1 MFPKVS
7 FLSFHMESYQ
17 GLNQKKKKTTT
28 TRLVK
33 GQCLLFLLT
42 NDLLGP
48 LSAGE
53 LSLKVLLARQDNLL
67 VQGNWTGLLFS
78 PGEKTGERDPG
89 NKVILLQSSSCKQ
102 HAHLLSLKL

>member
-7 FLSFHMESYQ
+7 FLSFHMESEQ
-17 GLNQKKKKTTT
+17 GLNQIKKTT
-28 TRLVK
+28 RLAK

-53 LSLKVLLARQDNLL
+53 LSLKVLLARQEDLL